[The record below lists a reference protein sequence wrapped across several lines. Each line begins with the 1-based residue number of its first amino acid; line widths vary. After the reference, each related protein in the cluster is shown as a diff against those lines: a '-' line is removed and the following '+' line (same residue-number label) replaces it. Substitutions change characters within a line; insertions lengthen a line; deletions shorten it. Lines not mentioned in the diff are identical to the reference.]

1 MNQPASPAEA
11 AAATAVSPSVESVDS
26 IDSIDSNGSNA
37 ASERNES
44 NDVTFADIEA
54 ARTRIR
60 DSVFCSPFAYTE
72 TLSKRAG
79 CKMWLKLENLQM
91 TGSFKERGAANK
103 LLKLTAAERARGV
116 IAASAGNHAQ
126 GVAYHAQRLGIAATI
141 VMPETTPLVKVS
153 STRSFGAHVVL
164 YGAGYDDA
172 LGEARRLQVEAG
184 NIFVHAFDDP
194 DVIAGQGTIGLE
206 LLEQNPYLDAIVVAV
221 GGGGLAAGIALAV
234 KETNPKI
241 KVYGVESLAFPS
253 MQEAL
258 KAGHPVTIDPMRT
271 IAEGIAVRRA
281 GDKTLELVQRY
292 VDAVVSVDEEEIA
305 EAILMLLEREKT
317 VAEGAGAAPL
327 AALLH
332 HRLPLVG
339 KKVAVV
345 VCGGNIDVTMISRI
359 IERGLVK
366 SGRMV
371 RLLVKVHDVTGS
383 LARLTQAVADVKA
396 NIVQIQHD
404 RTFANTELNEA
415 VVQLVLETRGFEHVA
430 EVRAALQARGYEVE
444 VR

>member
-1 MNQPASPAEA
+1 M
-11 AAATAVSPSVESVDS
+11 SV
-26 IDSIDSNGSNA
+26 I
-37 ASERNES
+37 
-44 NDVTFADIEA
+44 TFADVEQ
-54 ARTRIR
+54 ARRRIG
-60 DSVFCSPFAYTE
+60 DSIFLSPCAYSE
-72 TLSKRAG
+72 TLSRATG
-79 CKMWLKLENLQM
+79 TKCWLKLENLQM
-91 TGSFKERGAANK
+91 TGSFKERGACNK
-103 LLKLTAAERARGV
+103 LKSFTDAERACGV
-116 IAASAGNHAQ
+116 ICASAGNHAQ
-126 GVAYHAQRLGIAATI
+126 GIAYHATRLGIDAKI
-141 VMPETTPLVKVS
+141 VMPVTTPLIKVQ
-153 STRSFGAHVVL
+153 STRDFGGQVILHGANFDEAHEE
-164 YGAGYDDA
+164 A
-172 LGEARRLQVEAG
+172 LRIQALEKRL
-184 NIFVHAFDDP
+184 FVHPFDD
-194 DVIAGQGTIGLE
+194 DLIIAGQGTIGLE
-206 LLEQNPYLDAIVVAV
+206 LLEQNPYLDAIVVAI

-258 KAGHPVTIDPMRT
+258 RSGHPVTIDAKRT
-271 IAEGIAVRRA
+271 IAEGIAVRRV
-281 GDKTLELVQRY
+281 GERTLELVQRY

-332 HRLPLVG
+332 HRLPLAG

-371 RLLVKVHDVTGS
+371 RLLVKVQDVTGS
-383 LARLTQAVADVKA
+383 LAKLTQAVAEVRA

-415 VVQLVLETRGFEHVA
+415 VVQLVLETRGFDHVS
-430 EVRAALQARGYEVE
+430 EVQAALRARGYDVE